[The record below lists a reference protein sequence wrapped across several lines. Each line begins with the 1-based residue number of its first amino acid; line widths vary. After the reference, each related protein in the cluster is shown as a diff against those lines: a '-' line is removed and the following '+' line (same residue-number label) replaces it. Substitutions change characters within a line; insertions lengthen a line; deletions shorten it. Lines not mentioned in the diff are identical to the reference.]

1 MNHSLWSLAFTVTEA
16 ARYEGPLEL
25 ENQESLTLGSN
36 QPLLHCNLSCS
47 GFSFIYKEGSG

>member
-16 ARYEGPLEL
+16 ARYDGPLEL

-36 QPLLHCNLSCS
+36 QPLRCNLRCL
-47 GFSFIYKEGSG
+47 GFGFIYKEGSG